1 MSIIQLHYD
10 PDGKDR
16 HWLMEE
22 LEVEPLDS
30 GRFRLLETPL
40 LSRGRLN
47 HQDVIEVELRD
58 EGGYTL
64 IAVAERSGWR
74 SHDWMVTAEVMESA
88 ALTTFRDKVEAA
100 GGRCELPLGGMV
112 RVLLPP
118 GSEFDA
124 QAAMDVLMGIDK
136 EPAPP
141 PPHRS
146 YRRTAKPKKKP
157 WWRFW
162 G

>member
-22 LEVEPLDS
+22 LEAEPVDAV
-30 GRFRLLETPL
+30 RFRLMETPL

-47 HQDVIEVELRD
+47 QEDVIEVEPRPG
-58 EGGYTL
+58 GGYTL
-64 IAVAERSGWR
+64 VAVAERSGWR
-74 SHDWMVTAEVMESA
+74 AHDWMVTAEVMESA
-88 ALTTFRDKVEAA
+88 ALTAFRDRVEAA

-124 QAAMDVLMGIDK
+124 QGAMDVLMGIDK
-136 EPAPP
+136 EPAPA

-146 YRRTAKPKKKP
+146 YRKPAKPNRP

-162 G
+162 GR